1 MDATIMQSTKSTINK
16 LVKDYPQFT
25 FVSAEEF
32 WWSADRQTI
41 YYNPQSEHAKEFT
54 LHELSHALLGHK
66 GYRVDIDLI
75 KLERDAWDYAKN
87 TLAPQQD
94 YVIDEDIIQDNLDT
108 YREWLH
114 SRSKC
119 PDCSSTGLQYTS
131 NSYRCLAC
139 RHTWRVNEARLCAL
153 RRYAVATK

>member
-1 MDATIMQSTKSTINK
+1 MQSTKSMINS
-16 LVKDYPQFT
+16 LSKDHPQFT
-25 FVSAEEF
+25 FVSADEF
-32 WWSADRQTI
+32 WWSAKEKAVH
-41 YYNPQSEHAKEFT
+41 YSPSVEHATEFT
-54 LHELSHALLGHK
+54 LHELSHALLDHQ

-87 TLAPQQD
+87 TLAPRYD
-94 YVIDEDIIQDNLDT
+94 LVIDEDIIQDNLDT

-119 PDCSSTGLQYTS
+119 PDCSSTGLQSTP

-139 RHTWRVNEARLCAL
+139 GHAWRVNEARLCAL
-153 RRYAVATK
+153 RRYAVTTK